1 VRSRNAMTT
10 MKGRPPADGSIVLGV
25 SGPGGA
31 LGQHLQKA
39 GNRGKS
45 ATHPMLLRG
54 GVRHGHLNHS
64 RTLEAQLLGLLRIGK
79 ATAGVDGVDFAVLMD
94 GGRTLLCMVER
105 AAISALVRRAVTS
118 GQMLDEFKRVQDQ
131 VQAMVMAK
139 VERGQTENG
148 MVFVELVDVERQQ
161 GR

>member
-1 VRSRNAMTT
+1 
-10 MKGRPPADGSIVLGV
+10 
-25 SGPGGA
+25 
-31 LGQHLQKA
+31 
-39 GNRGKS
+39 
-45 ATHPMLLRG
+45 
-54 GVRHGHLNHS
+54 
-64 RTLEAQLLGLLRIGK
+64 LEAQLLGLLRIGK